1 MADDQAIINTIKKML
16 SSEIDEDTIISSLKD
31 IGLSEK
37 RATELLNEAKGN
49 SSQEIESDSD
59 ETALPEEDEEEF
71 QAIDQGISDARGKLA
86 AKGEQ
91 EELKQSSIH
100 SKLEQHSQKMNDQS
114 DSLGEMHS
122 KINALN
128 KKVSSIDS
136 QSFIEL
142 NSKISSMQKQLNEIQ
157 KQTTETAA
165 TNAALHDL
173 MKKILENQKTLIAK
187 K

>member
-1 MADDQAIINTIKKML
+1 MADEQAIINTIKKML

-31 IGLSEK
+31 IGLSET
-37 RATELLNEAKGN
+37 RAQELLNQAKGN
-49 SSQEIESDSD
+49 SPAFEQ
-59 ETALPEEDEEEF
+59 ETALPEEDEEDF
-71 QAIDQGISDARGKLA
+71 QSIDEGISDARQKLA

-91 EELKQSSIH
+91 EELKQSTIH
-100 SKLEQHSQKMNDQS
+100 SKLEEHSQKMDDHS

-128 KKVSSIDS
+128 KKISSIDS
-136 QSFIEL
+136 QSLIEL

-157 KQTTETAA
+157 KQTSDMKAA
-165 TNAALHDL
+165 NSALLEL
-173 MKKILENQKTLIAK
+173 MKKILDNQKTLIGK